1 MARPILEA
9 FQHRR
14 FSVNT
19 DSRRLWAFSY
29 HSEARRALVIV
40 FQTLGNKR
48 IGARRVRRIDGTYI
62 VSPFAD

>member
-1 MARPILEA
+1 M
-9 FQHRR
+9 
-14 FSVNT
+14 NT